1 VLLIDNSAWA
11 RLASER
17 LDAARAETV
26 AAWMGELQLATC
38 LPFLLEAGY
47 SARSGSERSAMM
59 ADLEKLPRVEID
71 KDIEA
76 AALDAQRG
84 LADIGHHRLPPADVM
99 IAACA
104 HVAWHGR
111 APLRQRLRSARR
123 AHEPRVRERVAHR
136 AGRPLITAAVTR
148 HLPAHQ
154 RHTSNTSGASQTG
167 A

>member
-11 RLASER
+11 RLTSGR
-17 LDAARAETV
+17 LDATRAETV
-26 AAWMGELQLATC
+26 AAWIGELHLATC

-47 SARSGSERSAMM
+47 SARSGSERSTMM

-76 AALDAQRG
+76 AALDAQRE

-104 HVAWHGR
+104 HVADMGVLHYDGDYD
-111 APLRQRLRSARR
+111 L
-123 AHEPRVRERVAHR
+123 
-136 AGRPLITAAVTR
+136 LIE
-148 HLPAHQ
+148 
-154 RHTSNTSGASQTG
+154 HTSLTFESEWLTEPGVL
-167 A
+167 